1 MPYEKHPPMTEH
13 EREAHRQ
20 YIQVLRRMTPE
31 QRLKRAFEL
40 SEMTLR
46 LFKQGLRERF
56 PEMSDEDLHALY
68 LKRLEKCHNRN
79 W

>member
-1 MPYEKHPPMTEH
+1 MTEH

-40 SEMTLR
+40 SDMTLR

-56 PEMSDEDLHALY
+56 PDISEDELHAFY
-68 LKRLEKCHNRN
+68 LKRLERCHNRHF
-79 W
+79 